1 MTVRTISGVMTD
13 EERLHTV
20 LKENLRRDGGSP
32 EGTIALLGKAVRDGL
47 WRHLYRQAGKLPF
60 SSFSDYIQTPVSD
73 GGLGIMKADVL
84 HLVAVRT
91 EVERRAGCV
100 MTDRAAELE
109 NYRNLIKREL
119 ADNIEPA
126 ARRGGDR
133 RSENQSSATT
143 LIPQATASGI
153 VSRLKR
159 DDPELA
165 ESVVRGEI
173 TANAAARAKGWWY
186 PRVELRNPITV
197 AARIKATFTPEQ
209 IAKLVTELTH
219 TEV

>member
-1 MTVRTISGVMTD
+1 MSD
-13 EERLHTV
+13 DERLHTV

-32 EGTIALLGKAVRDGL
+32 EGTIALLGKAARDGL
-47 WRHLYRQAGKLPF
+47 WSRLNQGEDQHPF
-60 SSFSDYIQTPVSD
+60 SSFSQYIETPVAE

-109 NYRNLIKREL
+109 NYRNLIKQEL
-119 ADNIEPA
+119 KGDIGPSPEHGEVG
-126 ARRGGDR
+126 RGRNRDCGTNSNRPMTQD
-133 RSENQSSATT
+133 
-143 LIPQATASGI
+143 GI

-173 TANAAARAKGWWY
+173 TANAAARVKGWRY

-197 AARIKATFTPEQ
+197 AARIKTTFTPEQ
-209 IAKLVTELTH
+209 IAQLVTELTH
-219 TEV
+219 TKEV

>member
-1 MTVRTISGVMTD
+1 MNVRVISGVMTE

-32 EGTIALLGKAVRDGL
+32 EGTIALLGKAVQDGV
-47 WRHLYRQAGKLPF
+47 WKHLYRSGGQPF
-60 SSFSDYIQTPVSD
+60 FSFSNYIETPVAE
-73 GGLGIMKADVL
+73 GGLGILKADVL

-119 ADNIEPA
+119 KGDIDQA
-126 ARRGGDR
+126 ANHGEIGRGRNRESGTHSMSKRDAA
-133 RSENQSSATT
+133 S
-143 LIPQATASGI
+143 ITA
-153 VSRLKR
+153 RLKR

-165 ESVVRGEI
+165 EAVVRGEV
-173 TANAAARAKGWWY
+173 TANAAAVAKGWRF
-186 PRVELRNPITV
+186 PKVELRNPDTV
-197 AARIKATFTPEQ
+197 AARIKDTFTAEQ
-209 IAKLVTELTH
+209 VARLVDLLTK
-219 TEV
+219 EGR